1 MDASEHLLSSEKLC
15 EVFNQHCIT
24 LKVSKYVEV
33 FSFWIFSF
41 KHCISFVSYYSSIIL
56 LYLKLPGLD
65 LF

>member
-1 MDASEHLLSSEKLC
+1 MDASEHLLSSEKLY
-15 EVFNQHCIT
+15 EVFIQHCIT

-33 FSFWIFSF
+33 FLFWIVSF
-41 KHCISFVSYYSSIIL
+41 KHCISFVSYHSSII

>member
-24 LKVSKYVEV
+24 LKVSEYVEV

-56 LYLKLPGLD
+56 YLKLPGLD